1 MARKTKKI
9 DHLLIVRLSAMGDV
23 AMSVPVVDALRR
35 ARPELKIT
43 ILTRPFFKPF
53 FRDVD
58 NIEFLELDPKGR
70 HKGLRGLF
78 RLAGDIRRAGVD
90 AMADIHDVLRTKV
103 VRAILGLHG
112 IRVAVIDKGRRAK
125 KELTR
130 RSRKVFVPLTTT
142 IERYYSTILR
152 LGIRFYMTS
161 GMERKRFHMPEEIA
175 SLAGP
180 KKGVWVGVAPF
191 AKHMG
196 KIYPIP
202 LADELIGLLSNTYS
216 RVFIFG
222 GGSHEQSFA
231 EGMEARH
238 SGVISVI
245 GRVNLSAEMD
255 VISNLDA
262 IVSMDSSAMHM
273 ASLTGTPAIS
283 VWGATHP
290 FAGFYAFGQDPA
302 DAVQLDLPCRP
313 CSVYGNKPCIFGD
326 YRCLADIP
334 PQTIADAVARRV
346 SKSRSGKA
354 KTPITN
360 TKK

>member
-1 MARKTKKI
+1 LIVTREAKKI
-9 DHLLIVRLSAMGDV
+9 THLLIIRLSAMGDV

-35 ARPELKIT
+35 ACPELKIT
-43 ILTRPFFKPF
+43 ILTRTFFRPF

-58 NIEFLELDPKGR
+58 GVEFLEFDPKGR

-78 RLAGDIRRAGVD
+78 RLAGDAKRAGID
-90 AMADIHDVLRTKV
+90 AVADIHDVLRTKV
-103 VRAILGLHG
+103 VRTILRWHG
-112 IRVAVIDKGRRAK
+112 MKTAVIDKGRRAK

-130 RSRKVFVPLTTT
+130 RSRKVFAPLTTT
-142 IERYYSTILR
+142 IERYYVTILR
-152 LGIRFYMTS
+152 LGLRFYMPS
-161 GMERKRFHMPEEIA
+161 GMERKRFPMPPAIA

-180 KKGVWVGVAPF
+180 KQGVWVGVAPF
-191 AKHMG
+191 AKHKG

-202 LADELIGLLSNTYS
+202 LADELIGLLSSTYDK
-216 RVFIFG
+216 VFIFG

-231 EGMEARH
+231 EGMETRH
-238 SGVISVI
+238 RGVVSVI
-245 GRVNLSAEMD
+245 GRVDLSAEMD

-273 ASLTGTPAIS
+273 ASLVGTPAIS

-326 YRCLADIP
+326 YCCLANIP
-334 PQTIADAVARRV
+334 PSTIADAVARRI
-346 SKSRSGKA
+346 A
-354 KTPITN
+354 K
-360 TKK
+360 

>member
-1 MARKTKKI
+1 
-9 DHLLIVRLSAMGDV
+9 MGDV

-35 ARPELKIT
+35 ARPELKIS
-43 ILTRPFFKPF
+43 ILTRPFFRPF
-53 FRDVD
+53 FRGVD
-58 NIEFLELDPKGR
+58 DLLFLEFDPNGR

-78 RLAGDIRRAGVD
+78 RLAADIKRAGIDGV
-90 AMADIHDVLRTKV
+90 ADIHDVLRTKV
-103 VRAILGLHG
+103 VRTILRWHG

-142 IERYYSTILR
+142 IERYYITILR

-161 GMERKRFHMPEEIA
+161 GMERKVSPMPAAIA
-175 SLAGP
+175 SLAGT
-180 KKGVWVGVAPF
+180 KEGAWVGVAPF

-202 LADELIGLLSNTYS
+202 LADELISLLSRTYGK
-216 RVFIFG
+216 VFIFG

-231 EGMEARH
+231 EGMETRH
-238 SGVISVI
+238 RDVISVI

-273 ASLTGTPAIS
+273 ASLVGTPAIS

-326 YRCLADIP
+326 YRCLNNIP
-334 PQTIADAVARRV
+334 PQTIADAVARRLAEL
-346 SKSRSGKA
+346 SARLFRLFL
-354 KTPITN
+354 
-360 TKK
+360 